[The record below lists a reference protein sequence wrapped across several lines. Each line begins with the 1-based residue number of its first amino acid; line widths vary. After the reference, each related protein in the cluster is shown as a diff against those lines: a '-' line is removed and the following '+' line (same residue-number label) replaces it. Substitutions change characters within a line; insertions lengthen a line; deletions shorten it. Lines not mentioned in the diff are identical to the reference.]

1 MSATNK
7 FKVYGQ
13 EPAESNVFPTSDSSS
28 SDYIKLF
35 SKGIK
40 PDTVAK
46 AQDVLTPLRELT
58 IFSVSFFNWL
68 VEQGLTG
75 DLANVVFED
84 AEVDSTED
92 PDNPGHT
99 MTEKYLTEKLLQ
111 VKTALTQA
119 ITNKIGAKE
128 PIITRDN
135 STNKGILT
143 YNGSAWEW
151 KAMSYYQL
159 ASAILTQIDTFLGT
173 SANKG
178 LLYKSTGNNNLKS
191 SNKQFVYYDSE
202 STDSSGNKIL
212 NLKIFDPDS
221 NS

>member
-1 MSATNK
+1 MATNK
-7 FKVYGQ
+7 FQVYGQ
-13 EPAESNVFPTSDSSS
+13 EPAESNVFPTDNNSS
-28 SDYIKLF
+28 SDYSKLF

-40 PDTVAK
+40 PDEVAK

-58 IFSVSFFNWL
+58 IFSVAFFNWL

-128 PIITRDN
+128 PAITKDN

-143 YNGSAWEW
+143 YSGSAWEW
-151 KAMSYYQL
+151 KALSYYQL
-159 ASAILTQIDTFLGT
+159 ASSVLTQIDTFLNGNTTAGIIYKGTT
-173 SANKG
+173 SAI
-178 LLYKSTGNNNLKS
+178 KSTNKS
-191 SNKQFVYYDSE
+191 FVYYDSD
-202 STDSSGNKIL
+202 STDSSGNLIL
-212 NLKIFDPDS
+212 NLKTFNPATD
-221 NS
+221 